1 MKLYVCWGTF
11 KIPGPRPHPCHLVHA
26 ALTRAGHD
34 PELVRTYSSGA
45 LPPITPGRKQVKR
58 MTGQT
63 WVPLLLKDDGEMIR
77 GSMEI
82 IAWAE
87 AHPATGA

>member
-1 MKLYVCWGTF
+1 MKLYICWGTF
-11 KIPGPRPHPCHLVHA
+11 KIPGPRPHPCHLAHA

-45 LPPITPGRKQVKR
+45 LPAITPGRREVKR

-63 WVPLLLKDDGEMIR
+63 WVPLLVKEDGEMIR
-77 GSMEI
+77 GSKEI
-82 IAWAE
+82 AAWAK
-87 AHPATGA
+87 ANPAPAA